1 MLEFFTLKELLMFA
15 FAVGAFVVETRGLRR
30 EFKKDIELLKE
41 KIEDLKVKTDETNRV
56 KERLIIT
63 EEQLKAAWL
72 RIDELRGFK
81 DRL

>member
-1 MLEFFTLKELLMFA
+1 MLEIFTIKELLMFA
-15 FAVGAFVVETRGLRR
+15 LAVGAFVVETRGIRKEL
-30 EFKKDIELLKE
+30 KKDIEVLKE
-41 KIEDLKVKTDETNRV
+41 KIEDLKVKSDETNRV